1 MLMCPKCRNE
11 YRDGIENCADCGCK
25 LISVNENGNMVP
37 LVAGEKAPLENIM
50 KYLEYNKVSGAQ
62 LMYDGTKA
70 VHVIVV
76 PQDNFAQARKYA
88 ANLMQQEQMRMQEEM
103 MKANAQA
110 GAFAQ
115 PAEEGAKPKQQRMYM
130 DNKERAQENRSS
142 AWTLLFV
149 GGVGLVFDV
158 LGFLGYLPIHI
169 SGPSKYMVFG
179 LMGAMF
185 ALFFVMGIVSL
196 RNSKTYASKAKED
209 NELENTLKEWCQEAF
224 ADGIVDT
231 MLGMEVMDATSE
243 ELYFKRTALMK
254 AMIAKQFVNLDNT
267 FVDHFVD
274 EMYDEL
280 FS

>member
-25 LISVNENGNMVP
+25 LVAVNENGNMVP
-37 LVAGEKAPLENIM
+37 LVAGERASLENIM

-70 VHVIVV
+70 VHVLVV
-76 PQDNFAQARKYA
+76 PQDSFAQARKYA
-88 ANLMQQEQMRMQEEM
+88 ANYMQQEQARRQEEM
-103 MKANAQA
+103 MKANVQA
-110 GAFAQ
+110 GAFAVPQ
-115 PAEEGAKPKQQRMYM
+115 EEGEKPKQRMYM
-130 DNKERAQENRSS
+130 DNKVRAEENRSS
-142 AWTLLFV
+142 AWTLLLV
-149 GGVGLVFDV
+149 GGVGIVFVV
-158 LGFLGYLPIHI
+158 LGFFGFLPIHI
-169 SGPSKYMVFG
+169 SGPSRYMIFG

-185 ALFFVMGIVSL
+185 LLFFVMGIVSL

-224 ADGIVDT
+224 ANGVVDT
-231 MLGMEVMDATSE
+231 MLGLEIMDASSE

>member
-25 LISVNENGNMVP
+25 LVSVNENGGLVP
-37 LVAGEKAPLENIM
+37 LIAGDQASLENVK
-50 KYLEYNKVSGAQ
+50 KYLEYNNVSGVQ

-70 VHVIVV
+70 VHVLVV
-76 PQDNFAQARKYA
+76 PQDNFATARKYA
-88 ANLMQQEQMRMQEEM
+88 ANFMQQEQARMQEEM
-103 MKANAQA
+103 MKANVQA
-110 GAFAQ
+110 GAFAVPQ
-115 PAEEGAKPKQQRMYM
+115 QESNAKPKQYM
-130 DNKERAQENRSS
+130 DNKVRAEENRSS
-142 AWTLLFV
+142 AWTLLLV
-149 GGVGLVFDV
+149 GGVGLILVV

-169 SGPSKYMVFG
+169 SGPSRYMVFG

-185 ALFFVMGIVSL
+185 VLFFVMGVVSL
-196 RNSKTYASKAKED
+196 KNSKKYASKAKED
-209 NELENTLKEWCQEAF
+209 NELEQTLREWCQEAF

-231 MLGMEVMDATSE
+231 MLGMEIMDATNE

-254 AMIAKQFVNLDNT
+254 TMIAKQFVNLDNT